1 MQQNQT
7 DYMALS
13 TKLAVLTEIVSG
25 LARTDGDHVTP
36 IQGLSLHRRNHPTEP
51 LHCVYSLSL
60 ALTLQGSKQ
69 VLMGENL
76 FSVLP
81 GQTMITTI
89 DLPVISHVKEA
100 SRHSPYLGVL
110 LKLDTAKILEL
121 NATLE
126 LNKPLRSAN
135 YQSVSIEQADA
146 RLCDAMIRLLQLP
159 LQSDI
164 QPQLQSILLQ
174 EIILL
179 LLIGPH
185 GPHLRQLVTEGSP
198 GAQIS
203 KAVAWLKQN
212 FSLSLNMNELADK
225 AHMSASSFRQHF
237 RAITGTSPLQYQK
250 QLRLQEA
257 RELMLN
263 QDVDASRAS
272 ALVGYESASQFSRE
286 YSRMYGL
293 PPQQDIRKLRQSL

>member
-1 MQQNQT
+1 MQQTQT

-36 IQGLSLHRRNHPTEP
+36 VQGLSLHRRNHPTEP

-100 SRHSPYLGVL
+100 TRHTPYLGVL
-110 LKLDTAKILEL
+110 LKLDAAKILEL
-121 NATLE
+121 NAALE
-126 LNKPLRSAN
+126 LNKPARSST
-135 YQSVSIEQADA
+135 YQSLSIEGADA

-159 LQSDI
+159 LQPDI
-164 QPQLQSILLQ
+164 QPQLKSILLQ

-179 LLIGPH
+179 LLTGPH
-185 GPHLRQLVTEGSP
+185 GPHLRQLVTDGSP

-293 PPQQDIRKLRQSL
+293 PPQQDIRKLRQSF